1 MYPRGDDGLHAAR
14 HHWMDPAVDHGDRE
28 LHGRV
33 GAGDRRHHL
42 HHGALMP
49 KAATMRT
56 ADARTSPSPAP
67 SRRVLAA
74 GLLAGVLALL
84 TTPAG
89 ASAGTTERVSLDSA
103 GRPGNDG
110 SSTPALSADGRF
122 VA

>member
-1 MYPRGDDGLHAAR
+1 
-14 HHWMDPAVDHGDRE
+14 
-28 LHGRV
+28 
-33 GAGDRRHHL
+33 
-42 HHGALMP
+42 
-49 KAATMRT
+49 MRT
-56 ADARTSPSPAP
+56 EDARTSPSPAP

-122 VA
+122 VAFSSNATNLVPADTNGAMDVFVHDRRSPDAP